1 MSFCGIFKWVMKMA
15 LKWLIV
21 IIICCFLEA
30 ITVNLVSVWFIASG
44 IVALIV
50 SFFTDSFEIQLGIFV
65 ILGVI
70 LLITTRK
77 PLQKLVNQK
86 KEKTNID
93 RIFDMTGVVTEEI
106 SKNKS
111 GVVKIDGKYWTA
123 ISDETI
129 QKDSIVKVLQINST
143 KLKVKK
149 VEE

>member
-1 MSFCGIFKWVMKMA
+1 MA

-44 IVALIV
+44 IVALIA
-50 SFFTDSFEIQLGIFV
+50 SLFTDSFEIQLGIFV
-65 ILGVI
+65 ILGI
-70 LLITTRK
+70 FLLITTRK

-123 ISDETI
+123 I
-129 QKDSIVKVLQINST
+129 
-143 KLKVKK
+143 
-149 VEE
+149 

>member
-1 MSFCGIFKWVMKMA
+1 MA

-44 IVALIV
+44 IVALIA
-50 SFFTDSFEIQLGIFV
+50 SFFTDSVEIQLGIFV
-65 ILGVI
+65 ILGI
-70 LLITTRK
+70 LLLITTRK
-77 PLQKLVNQK
+77 QLQKMVNQK
-86 KEKTNID
+86 KEKTNVD
-93 RIFDMTGVVTEEI
+93 RIFDMTGTVTKQIE
-106 SKNKS
+106 KNKT
-111 GVVKIDGKYWTA
+111 GEVKIDGKYWTA

-129 QKDSIVKVLQINST
+129 PVNSIVKVLSINST

>member
-1 MSFCGIFKWVMKMA
+1 MA

-44 IVALIV
+44 IVALIA
-50 SFFTDSFEIQLGIFV
+50 SLFTDSFEIQLGIFV

-86 KEKTNID
+86 KERTNID

-129 QKDSIVKVLQINST
+129 QEGSIVKVLQINST

>member
-1 MSFCGIFKWVMKMA
+1 MA

-21 IIICCFLEA
+21 IIICCFLET

-44 IVALIV
+44 IVALIA
-50 SFFTDSFEIQLGIFV
+50 SFFTDSLEIQLGIFV
-65 ILGVI
+65 ILGI
-70 LLITTRK
+70 FLLVTTRK

-86 KEKTNID
+86 KEKTNVD
-93 RIFDMTGVVTEEI
+93 RIFDMTGIVTKEI
-106 SKNKS
+106 EKNKP
-111 GVVKIDGKYWTA
+111 GEVKIDGKYWTA

-129 QKDSIVKVLQINST
+129 PVDSIVKVLSINST

>member
-1 MSFCGIFKWVMKMA
+1 MA

-44 IVALIV
+44 IVALIA
-50 SFFTDSFEIQLGIFV
+50 SLFTDSFEIQLGIFV

-93 RIFDMTGVVTEEI
+93 RIFDMTGIVTEEI
-106 SKNKS
+106 EKNKP
-111 GVVKIDGKYWTA
+111 GVVKIDGKHWTA

>member
-1 MSFCGIFKWVMKMA
+1 MA

-44 IVALIV
+44 IVALIA
-50 SFFTDSFEIQLGIFV
+50 SFFTDSLEIQLGIFV
-65 ILGVI
+65 ILGI
-70 LLITTRK
+70 FLLVTTRK

-86 KEKTNID
+86 KEKTNVD
-93 RIFDMTGVVTEEI
+93 RIFDMTGIVTKKIE
-106 SKNKS
+106 KNKP
-111 GVVKIDGKYWTA
+111 GEVKIDGKYWTA

-129 QKDSIVKVLQINST
+129 PVESIVKVLSINST

>member
-1 MSFCGIFKWVMKMA
+1 MGIF
-15 LKWLIV
+15 
-21 IIICCFLEA
+21 
-30 ITVNLVSVWFIASG
+30 
-44 IVALIV
+44 
-50 SFFTDSFEIQLGIFV
+50 
-65 ILGVI
+65 

-106 SKNKS
+106 SKNKP
-111 GVVKIDGKYWTA
+111 GVVKIDGKQWTA
-123 ISDETI
+123 VSDETI
-129 QKDSIVKVLQINST
+129 PTNSIVKVLQINST

>member
-1 MSFCGIFKWVMKMA
+1 MA

-44 IVALIV
+44 IVALIA
-50 SFFTDSFEIQLGIFV
+50 SLFTDSFEIQLGIFV

-86 KEKTNID
+86 KERTNID

>member
-1 MSFCGIFKWVMKMA
+1 MA

-21 IIICCFLEA
+21 IIICCLLEA

-44 IVALIV
+44 IVALIA
-50 SFFTDSFEIQLGIFV
+50 SLFTDSFEIQLGIFV
-65 ILGVI
+65 ILGI
-70 LLITTRK
+70 FLLITTRK

>member
-1 MSFCGIFKWVMKMA
+1 MA

-44 IVALIV
+44 IVALIA
-50 SFFTDSFEIQLGIFV
+50 SFFTDSLEIQLGIFV
-65 ILGVI
+65 ILGI
-70 LLITTRK
+70 FLLVTTRK

-86 KEKTNID
+86 KEKTNVD
-93 RIFDMTGVVTEEI
+93 RIFDMTGIVTKEI
-106 SKNKS
+106 EKNKP
-111 GVVKIDGKYWTA
+111 GEVKIDGKYWTA

-129 QKDSIVKVLQINST
+129 PVESIVKVLSINST

>member
-1 MSFCGIFKWVMKMA
+1 MA

-44 IVALIV
+44 IVALIA
-50 SFFTDSFEIQLGIFV
+50 SFFTDSVEIQLGIFV
-65 ILGVI
+65 ILGI
-70 LLITTRK
+70 LLLITTRK
-77 PLQKLVNQK
+77 QLQKMVNQK
-86 KEKTNID
+86 KEKTNVD
-93 RIFDMTGVVTEEI
+93 RIFDMTGTVTKEI
-106 SKNKS
+106 EKNKT
-111 GVVKIDGKYWTA
+111 GEVKIDGKYWTA

-129 QKDSIVKVLQINST
+129 PVNSIVKVLSINST

>member
-1 MSFCGIFKWVMKMA
+1 MA

-21 IIICCFLEA
+21 IIICCILEA

-44 IVALIV
+44 IVALIA
-50 SFFTDSFEIQLGIFV
+50 SFFTDSLTIQLGIFV
-65 ILGVI
+65 ILGI
-70 LLITTRK
+70 FLLITTRK

-93 RIFDMTGVVTEEI
+93 RIYDMTGIVTEEI

-129 QKDSIVKVLQINST
+129 PKQSIVKVLSINST

>member
-1 MSFCGIFKWVMKMA
+1 MA

-30 ITVNLVSVWFIASG
+30 ITVNLVSVWFISSG
-44 IVALIV
+44 IVALIA
-50 SFFTDSFEIQLGIFV
+50 SLFTDSFEIQLGIFV

-86 KEKTNID
+86 KERTNID

-129 QKDSIVKVLQINST
+129 QEGSIVKVLQINST

>member
-1 MSFCGIFKWVMKMA
+1 MKMA

-44 IVALIV
+44 IVALIA

-65 ILGVI
+65 ILGLF

-86 KEKTNID
+86 KEKTNVD

-129 QKDSIVKVLQINST
+129 PVDSIVKVLSINST

>member
-1 MSFCGIFKWVMKMA
+1 MSFCGIFKWVMRMA

-44 IVALIV
+44 IVALIA
-50 SFFTDSFEIQLGIFV
+50 SFFTDSLEIQLGIFV
-65 ILGVI
+65 ILGI
-70 LLITTRK
+70 FLLVTTRK

-86 KEKTNID
+86 KEKTNVD
-93 RIFDMTGVVTEEI
+93 RIFDMTGIVTKEI

-111 GVVKIDGKYWTA
+111 GEVKIDGKYWTA

-129 QKDSIVKVLQINST
+129 PVNSIVKVLSINST